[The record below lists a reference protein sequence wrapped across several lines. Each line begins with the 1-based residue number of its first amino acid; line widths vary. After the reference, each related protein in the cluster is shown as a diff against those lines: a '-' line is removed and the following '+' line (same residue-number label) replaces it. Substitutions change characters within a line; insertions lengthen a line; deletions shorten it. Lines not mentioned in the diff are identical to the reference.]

1 MPNVYL
7 THNNLDLMYREEKI
21 RKSFQKEV
29 IKSVLQKLYDFMSY
43 DSGNS
48 SNKMIT
54 YFGLNG
60 YSSHSSHQE
69 KLEQWLQQEI
79 SEVYLHDISQEEVV
93 ESLWKKILDII
104 SH

>member
-54 YFGLNG
+54 HFGLNE
-60 YSSHSSHQE
+60 YSSHSAHQE
-69 KLEQWLQQEI
+69 KLEKWLQQEI

-93 ESLWKKILDII
+93 EILWKKILDII